1 MRLIQ
6 AKLQLLNPTRPEVE
20 GLDVNALA
28 NSGAVHHCIPEHVAL
43 QLQLRELEQREM
55 MLADRRRQSVP

>member
-6 AKLQLLNPTRPEVE
+6 AKLQLLNPTRPEVQ
-20 GLDVNALA
+20 GLDVNDLA
-28 NSGAVHHCIPEHVAL
+28 DSDAVHRCIPEHVAR
-43 QLQLRELEQREM
+43 QLQLRELERREV

>member
-20 GLDVNALA
+20 ELDVNALA